1 MKRDI
6 MGKNMRKKKP
16 LNPQGAGFVEYILWA
31 ALALGLAWAVKGF
44 LSNPDNLKSVPLRQ
58 DILQR

>member
-1 MKRDI
+1 
-6 MGKNMRKKKP
+6 MRRKKP
-16 LNPQGAGFVEYILWA
+16 LNPHGAGFIEYILWA
-31 ALALGLAWAVKGF
+31 ALAAGLAWAVKGF